1 MAFTYNGKEI
11 EHVVYNTKSINI
23 TQYNGETILE
33 DNVIY
38 NANYTANPTI
48 TPLTGTF
55 NLEFTSNNK
64 EYTSIKATAE
74 YLYYVNDT
82 EETNV
87 YSYTN
92 SSWAELYK
100 PITVKNKTFV
110 DSTFYDW
117 FNINYIKG

>member
-1 MAFTYNGKEI
+1 MAFNYNGKEI
-11 EHVVYNTKSINI
+11 EHVIYKGKAVNI
-23 TQYNGETILE
+23 VQYNGETILE

-38 NANYTANPTI
+38 NTNYTANPTI
-48 TPLTGTF
+48 TPITGTF

-64 EYTSIKATAE
+64 EYTSIKSTAE

-100 PITVKNKTFV
+100 PITVKNKVFV
-110 DSTFYDW
+110 DSIFYDW
-117 FNINYIKG
+117 FNVNYIKG